1 MGGSGPSVTALTPLV
16 VGRSLEKLM
25 ESPVREGLVA
35 GKYRVERVIGVG
47 GMGVVVAA
55 QHVELGELV
64 ALKFLKEEAATKP
77 ELVERFLREARAAT
91 RIKSEHV
98 VRVMD
103 VGRLEDGRPFLV
115 MEYLDGSDLGE
126 TLARQ
131 GAMAV
136 SDAVECVLHACEALA
151 IAHALGIVHR
161 DIKPANL
168 FKTSR
173 PDGTP
178 LVKLVDFG
186 ISKAALTGRLGEDMS
201 LTRSQSVVGSP
212 LYMSPEAMESAR
224 RIDARSDI
232 WSLGVVLYELLSGT
246 LAFSGESITQVCI
259 AVLQEEPRSLRELEP
274 AIPEG
279 LERVV
284 RRCLAKNPGERYQ
297 TVADFA
303 EALLP
308 FGPSR
313 AAVLVDRARAVT
325 KGPKPAGDSDPQL
338 SLDPGASA
346 LAMAS
351 RAKAEAWSAA
361 GASSAPGGEVLLTPS
376 GATGDNVLPGSG
388 TAVSA
393 PPTERALAKSASFR
407 RAGRWRG
414 PALALVAVTM
424 AFAAYVAA
432 RVSADPRP
440 DPASAASVATLPV
453 PSPSP
458 HSFTFHIESNP
469 PGARVFEGERE
480 LGTTPMQMVLD
491 PAEVGAQPKRLLLR
505 KDGFMPY
512 TVVQGTSESDV
523 RQVIVL
529 VAEVEPVP
537 AAVEEVPP
545 RPGATARPVSPGS
558 KAPSKGAPAAS
569 PSRTAPQI
577 RVER

>member
-1 MGGSGPSVTALTPLV
+1 MV
-16 VGRSLEKLM
+16 
-25 ESPVREGLVA
+25 SPVREGGLVA
-35 GKYRVERVIGVG
+35 HKYRVERVIGVG

-55 QHVELGELV
+55 QHVELDERV
-64 ALKFLKEEAATKP
+64 ALKFLKEEAAKKP

-103 VGRLEDGRPFLV
+103 VGRLEDGLPFLV
-115 MEYLDGSDLGE
+115 MEYLDGADLGE

-136 SDAVECVLHACEALA
+136 PDAVECVLHACEALA
-151 IAHALGIVHR
+151 IAHAQGIVHR

-173 PDGTP
+173 PDGTT

-186 ISKAALTGRLGEDMS
+186 ISKAALTGRLGEDVS

-232 WSLGVVLYELLSGT
+232 WSLGVVLYELLSGQ
-246 LAFSGESITQVCI
+246 LAFSGESITRVCI
-259 AVLQEEPRSLRELEP
+259 AVLQEEPRSLRELDP

-284 RRCLAKNPGERYQ
+284 RRCLAKNPDERYQ

-308 FGPSR
+308 YGPSR
-313 AAVLVDRARAVT
+313 ATVLVERARAVT
-325 KGPKPAGDSDPQL
+325 TGRKTVGESDPQL

-346 LAMAS
+346 LAVAS
-351 RAKAEAWSAA
+351 RSKAETWGAASA
-361 GASSAPGGEVLLTPS
+361 SPAPGTVRLTPLGMEGGS
-376 GATGDNVLPGSG
+376 ALPGGG

-393 PPTERALAKSASFR
+393 PPTEQALARSTSHP

-414 PALALVAVTM
+414 PVLALVAVTM

-432 RVSADPRP
+432 RVSASTRP
-440 DPASAASVATLPV
+440 EPVSSAPVLNASD
-453 PSPSP
+453 PSPP
-458 HSFTFHIESNP
+458 AAQFTLHIDSNP
-469 PGARVFEGERE
+469 SGALVLDGERE
-480 LGTTPMQMVLD
+480 LGTTPLQMVLD
-491 PAEVGAQPKRLLLR
+491 PDVVGAQPKRLLLR
-505 KDGFMPY
+505 KDGYLPY
-512 TVVQGTSESDV
+512 TVVQGTSEADV

-529 VAEVEPVP
+529 EAGP
-537 AAVEEVPP
+537 AAASAVVSGEASNLPP
-545 RPGATARPVSPGS
+545 VATVRPASPGS
-558 KAPSKGAPAAS
+558 KGPSKGAPAAS

>member
-1 MGGSGPSVTALTPLV
+1 MV
-16 VGRSLEKLM
+16 
-25 ESPVREGLVA
+25 SPVREGGLVA
-35 GKYRVERVIGVG
+35 DKYRVERVIGVG

-55 QHVELGELV
+55 QHVELDERV
-64 ALKFLKEEAATKP
+64 ALKFLKEEAAAKP

-103 VGRLEDGRPFLV
+103 VGRLENGLPFLV

-173 PDGTP
+173 PDGTT

-186 ISKAALTGRLGEDMS
+186 ISKAALTGRLGEDVS

-232 WSLGVVLYELLSGT
+232 WSLGVVLYELLSGQ
-246 LAFSGESITQVCI
+246 LAFSGESITRVCI
-259 AVLQEEPRSLRELEP
+259 AVLQEEPRSLRELDP

-284 RRCLAKNPGERYQ
+284 RRCLAKNPNERYQ

-303 EALLP
+303 EALFP
-308 FGPSR
+308 YGPSR
-313 AAVLVDRARAVT
+313 AAVLVERARAVT
-325 KGPKPAGDSDPQL
+325 TGVKVAGDSDPQL

-346 LAMAS
+346 LAVAT
-351 RAKAEAWSAA
+351 RAKVETWSAA
-361 GASSAPGGEVLLTPS
+361 GASPAPGMEVLVTPL
-376 GATGDNVLPGSG
+376 GTGKHNVLPGGG

-393 PPTERALAKSASFR
+393 PPTERALAKSASHR
-407 RAGRWRG
+407 KPGRWRA

-432 RVSADPRP
+432 RVSANMRP
-440 DPASAASVATLPV
+440 DPASASSV
-453 PSPSP
+453 PSAPNPSRL
-458 HSFTFHIESNP
+458 FRFHIESNP
-469 PGARVFEGERE
+469 SGAFVLEGERE

-491 PAEVGAQPKRLLLR
+491 PAVVGTQPKRLLLR
-505 KDGFMPY
+505 KDGYLPY
-512 TVVQGTSESDV
+512 SLVQGHSETDV

-529 VAEVEPVP
+529 VPQPAQVASGEALPPPV
-537 AAVEEVPP
+537 
-545 RPGATARPVSPGS
+545 ATGRVSSPGS
-558 KAPSKGAPAAS
+558 KGPSKGAPAAS
-569 PSRTAPQI
+569 PSRTVPQI